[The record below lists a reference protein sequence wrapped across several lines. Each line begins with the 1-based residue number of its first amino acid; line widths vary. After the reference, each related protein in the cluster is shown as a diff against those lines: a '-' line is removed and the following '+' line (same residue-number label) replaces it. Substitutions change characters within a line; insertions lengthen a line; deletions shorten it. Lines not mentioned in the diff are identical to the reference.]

1 MSNESWTVYTLKL
14 TAEVAARAS
23 CNVLQP
29 GSGAAVDFVKAA
41 KDCYYGNYS
50 GAALN
55 LFFGS
60 LDLATYGFSTAVS
73 TTLKDAA
80 QKSGKDAVIQV
91 AKEKAKTDGKKLVG
105 KQVAKG
111 LAKGG
116 VEQAVNEAFS
126 ASTKFTFKN
135 MRNFVGFSFISS
147 GGHEVPKT
155 IFEDTFRYFGE
166 PAFEH
171 ILKGGVKQNA
181 QSFSSE
187 WMKTAAGRAAREN
200 FIQYSSR
207 KFLWDFHTSVTKGV
221 INRRLKAQE
230 N

>member
-1 MSNESWTVYTLKL
+1 MSNESWPVYTLKL

-23 CNVLQP
+23 FNFFQP

-41 KDCYYGNYS
+41 KDCYNGNYS

-60 LDLATYGFSTAVS
+60 LDLATYGFSTA
-73 TTLKDAA
+73 LKDVAK
-80 QKSGKDAVIQV
+80 KSGKEAVIQA

-116 VEQAVNEAFS
+116 VEQTVNEAFS

-135 MRNFVGFSFISS
+135 MGKFAGFSFISS
-147 GGHEVPKT
+147 GGQEVPKT
-155 IFEDTFRYFGE
+155 MLEDTFRYFGE

-187 WMKTAAGRAAREN
+187 WMKIAAGRAAREN

-207 KFLWDFHTSVTKGV
+207 KFVWDLNTSVTKGV
-221 INRRLKAQE
+221 LSRRLQRKSSV
-230 N
+230 

>member
-23 CNVLQP
+23 CNFLQP

-41 KDCYYGNYS
+41 KDCYNGNYG

-60 LDLATYGFSTAVS
+60 LDLATCGFSTA
-73 TTLKDAA
+73 LKDVAK
-80 QKSGKDAVIQV
+80 KSGKDAVIQA

-116 VEQAVNEAFS
+116 VEQTVNEAFS

-135 MRNFVGFSFISS
+135 MGKFAGFSFISS

-187 WMKTAAGRAAREN
+187 WMKIAAGRAAREN

-207 KFLWDFHTSVTKGV
+207 KFLWDLNTSVTKGV
-221 INRRLKAQE
+221 LSRGLQRKS
-230 N
+230 